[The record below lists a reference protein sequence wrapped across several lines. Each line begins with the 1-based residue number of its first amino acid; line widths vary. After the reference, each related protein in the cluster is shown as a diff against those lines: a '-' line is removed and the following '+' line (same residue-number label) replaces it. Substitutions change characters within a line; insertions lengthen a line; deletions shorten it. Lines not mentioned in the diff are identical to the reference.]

1 MPVTFIVN
9 GVIHTVDVDG
19 DTPLLWVLRDTLRL
33 TGTKYACGIGVCGA
47 CTVLV
52 NDVARHAC
60 VLPIASL
67 AGARIVTIEG
77 LAQSVDDPVIEAWIS
92 ADVPQCGFCQPGL
105 VMTVSAMLRSSPRPS
120 ADDIAGALTNICRCG
135 SYSRIRRALAL
146 LTADQ
151 EPP

>member
-67 AGARIVTIEG
+67 SGARIVTIEG

-92 ADVPQCGFCQPGL
+92 ADVSQCGFCQPGL